1 MLTPERWQKVRDV
14 LGEAMELAP
23 EKRSRFLDLACSS
36 DPALRSEVQALLSSD
51 DQARSSFLES
61 PAVTPSTLMPGTM
74 VGDYEILSQIGSG
87 GMGVVYRARDT
98 RLGRPVAIK
107 VLLAHLSSDA
117 SRLKRFEQEAQ
128 SAAALNHPNILAV
141 YQLGSYE
148 GAPYL
153 VSELLEGQ
161 TLREQLKQG
170 PLSQESALDS
180 AQQIAEGMSAAH
192 ERRIVHRDLKPENLF
207 VTNEGRVKILDFG
220 LAKLTEADSGSA
232 ETVASV
238 GVQTHPGLIAG
249 TVGYMSPEQVR
260 GEKLDTRTDLFSFGV
275 VLYEMVTGRRP
286 FEGDTSGVTFEAILN
301 RQPTPPTKLNTK
313 VTPGLENIITK
324 ALEKDR
330 EVRYQ
335 SATELRADL
344 KRLKRDSSSGKVPR
358 ESGDVSASSAA
369 AAEPAAERRTGSATA
384 VQTTPR
390 LLWKKYAVLVAG
402 VALLA
407 TAFAAYHFWPRSN
420 PPSGPAKITQI
431 SQWNKPMNHARLS
444 PDGRTVAF
452 VSPVGGIVQVF
463 LMLTSGGEPLQLTN
477 GEGDKYVYGFSPDG
491 REVYYGMSLGRN
503 EVWAMP
509 ALGGAPRRV
518 VSAWSMIPS
527 PDGIYIFY
535 MRSDGYGIFRAE
547 KSGLNEELVYN
558 FEGTGLIFFPLLVFP
573 GGTDLLAAGVPTNND
588 PKFHLYSINAS
599 HHGSVDLG
607 EVSGNF
613 DFVWGEPGK
622 TVLFSRPVNGLTNIW
637 SYSLKDRTL
646 TQITFGTGSDSS
658 PMPDPDGKGIYYVN
672 GKSSGFLTAYHVH
685 SKEST
690 DIVPEDSTQPA
701 ISPDGK
707 RVMYITLPAPNR
719 NELWVSDIDGG
730 NKIKIAAGGSL
741 GTGYWAPDNFHLS
754 FAESEAGAGYKAYVV
769 AADGS
774 GLRQLPPMGGGT
786 FNPVWSPDQKSIYAN
801 VQEKVATAAPILT
814 VWKWSLAGS
823 NPEKVANDCALITD
837 IDPGG
842 RYLLGPAVAG
852 ARTGIYEVSLSE
864 RKCIPLLPGA
874 STFSVAFARDGKSFL
889 YAVASR
895 GEVTIYRQLWRD
907 GKLTGAPQV
916 ALKVPFAFPLQYDGN
931 AYDFSRD
938 LSTIVY
944 ARPTSHADLY
954 LLNPK

>member
-1 MLTPERWQKVRDV
+1 MLTPERWHKVRDV
-14 LGEAMELAP
+14 LEQAMELVP
-23 EKRSRFLDLACSS
+23 EKRSRFLDVACSS
-36 DPALRSEVQALLSSD
+36 DPALRSEVQSLLSSD

-61 PAVTPSTLMPGTM
+61 PPVTPSALMPGTM
-74 VGDYEILSQIGSG
+74 VGDYEMLSQIGSG

-98 RLGRPVAIK
+98 RLGRLVAIK
-107 VLLAHLSSDA
+107 VLPAHLSSDA

-141 YQLGSYE
+141 YQLGSYQ

-153 VSELLEGQ
+153 VSEFLEGQ

-170 PLSQESALDS
+170 PLSQERAVDY
-180 AQQIAEGMSAAH
+180 AQQIADGMSAAH
-192 ERRIVHRDLKPENLF
+192 ERRIIHRDLKPENLF

-232 ETVASV
+232 ETVATL
-238 GVQTHPGLIAG
+238 GLQTHPGMIAG

-260 GEKLDTRTDLFSFGV
+260 GEKLDTRTDLFSLGV

-335 SATELRADL
+335 HASDIRADL

-358 ESGDVSASSAA
+358 GSGDVSARHAVAELPTEPPTRSVNAA
-369 AAEPAAERRTGSATA
+369 QAPGRLAWKRYALFAAY
-384 VQTTPR
+384 
-390 LLWKKYAVLVAG
+390 L
-402 VALLA
+402 ALLA
-407 TAFAAYHFWPRSN
+407 AGFAAYHFWTHSN
-420 PPSGPAKITQI
+420 PPSGPGKITQI
-431 SQWNKPMNHARLS
+431 SQWNKPMDWARLS

-452 VSPVGGIVQVF
+452 MSPVSGIVQVF

-477 GEGDKYVYGFSPDG
+477 DRGDKFVYGFSPDA

-509 ALGGAPRRV
+509 TLGGTPRRV
-518 VSAWSMIPS
+518 VSAWSMVPS
-527 PDGIYIFY
+527 PDGAHIFY
-535 MRSDGYGIFRAE
+535 MRSDGFGIFRAE
-547 KSGLNEELVYN
+547 KSGANEELVYN
-558 FEGTGLIFFPLLVFP
+558 FEGTGLVFFPLLVFP
-573 GGTDLLAAGVPTNND
+573 GGNDLLAPGVPTD
-588 PKFHLYSINAS
+588 DDTKFHLYRINVS
-599 HHGSVDLG
+599 RHESVDLG
-607 EVSGNF
+607 EVSGNL
-613 DFVWGEPGK
+613 DFVWAEPGK
-622 TVLFSRPVNGLTNIW
+622 TVLFSRAVNGLTNIW
-637 SYSLKDRTL
+637 KYNLQDRNL
-646 TQITFGTGSDSS
+646 MQITFGTGSDSS
-658 PMPDPDGKGIYYVN
+658 PMWDPDGKGIYYVN

-690 DIVPEDSTQPA
+690 DIVPEDATQPA

-707 RVMYITLPAPNR
+707 RVMYMTLPAPKR

-730 NKIKIAAGGSL
+730 NKMKIATGESL

-754 FAESEAGAGYKAYVV
+754 FAESEAGAGYKAYIVG
-769 AADGS
+769 ADGS
-774 GLRQLPPMGGGT
+774 GLRQLPPMGVST
-786 FNPVWSPDQKSIYAN
+786 LNPVWSPDQKSIYVN
-801 VQEKVATAAPILT
+801 VQEKVVTQTPILT

-823 NPEKVANDCALITD
+823 NPERVANDCALITD

-842 RYLLGPAVAG
+842 RYLLGPAIAG
-852 ARTGIYEVSLSE
+852 ERTGIYEVSISE
-864 RKCIPLLPGA
+864 GKCIPLLPGA
-874 STFSVAFARDGKSFL
+874 STFNAVFARDGKSFL

-895 GEVTIYRQLWRD
+895 GEVTIYRQLWSD
-907 GKLTGAPQV
+907 GKLIGMPQV
-916 ALKVPFAFPLQYDGN
+916 ALKVPFAFPLQYNGN

-954 LLNPK
+954 LLSQK